1 MKISVVLKWAAA
13 FASVADASP
22 LVVNLGSNTLL
33 SLGAGTTTNRASTAT
48 TPAATTRVA
57 SVGAAA
63 SAAGNAGASV
73 GTNGVGVSASVCPCV
88 SAALTAG
95 TNAANLGILPTRF
108 VLTHDFFFSPSHL
121 GLMIVQQRHPP

>member
-22 LVVNLGSNTLL
+22 LVLNLGSNTLL
-33 SLGAGTTTNRASTAT
+33 SLGGTTTTRASTAA
-48 TPAATTRVA
+48 TPAATTPVA

-108 VLTHDFFFSPSHL
+108 VSD
-121 GLMIVQQRHPP
+121 HPIF